1 MRIASEL
8 TDKAVLHEIGERL
21 ERRRID
27 AGLTQARLAE
37 EAGISKRTVERIAAG
52 HSTDFVMLLRV
63 LRALKLLEGLDQLI
77 PDLPQSP
84 LILLKRRGRTRRR
97 VGHARQRPDSATAPQ
112 PAAPKAAAPW
122 KWRD

>member
-1 MRIASEL
+1 MEITSEL
-8 TDKAVLHEIGERL
+8 TDKAVLHEIGHRL

-27 AGLTQARLAE
+27 AGLTQAQLAE

-63 LRALKLLEGLDQLI
+63 LRALKLLEGLDQLV

-84 LILLKRRGRTRRR
+84 LVLLKGRGRARKR
-97 VGHARQRPDSATAPQ
+97 VGQSRRSQDGT
-112 PAAPKAAAPW
+112 AAPKPAPPW
-122 KWRD
+122 KWRE